1 MVTVT
6 AAHWGQITTI
16 VIMAI
21 ALGMDAFSLGIG
33 LGMRGIRLLHI
44 VYISMIIAIFHILMP
59 LLGMFTGHYVST
71 ILGGVAVATGGAL
84 LMLLGCH
91 MIYSAMST
99 GRTPYFDIL
108 TVWGALLF
116 ALSVSIDSFSVGIS
130 LGLFSSEVATTV
142 ILFGVFGGVMSVMG
156 LLLGRRVGKWMG
168 EYGEAFGGVILLVF
182 GVKFLFL

>member
-1 MVTVT
+1 MVTV
-6 AAHWGQITTI
+6 AAQWGQITTI

-21 ALGMDAFSLGIG
+21 ALGLDAFSLGIG
-33 LGMRGIRLLHI
+33 LGMRGIRILHI
-44 VYISMIIAIFHILMP
+44 VYISIIIAIFHILMP
-59 LLGMFTGHYVST
+59 LMGMLTGHYIST

-91 MIYSAMST
+91 MIYSAMSS

-130 LGLFSSEVATTV
+130 LGLFSSEVAITV
-142 ILFGVFGGVMSVMG
+142 ISFGIFGGVMSVMG
-156 LLLGRRVGKWMG
+156 LYLGRRVGKWMG
-168 EYGEAFGGVILLVF
+168 EYGEAFGGVILLMF
-182 GVKFLFL
+182 GIKFLFI